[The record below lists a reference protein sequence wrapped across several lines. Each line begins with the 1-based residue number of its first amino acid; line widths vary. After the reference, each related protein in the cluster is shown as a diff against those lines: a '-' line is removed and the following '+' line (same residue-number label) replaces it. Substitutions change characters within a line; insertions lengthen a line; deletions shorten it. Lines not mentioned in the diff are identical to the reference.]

1 MEDDVIEELNDGIEG
16 EVLDFNTSSFTNG
29 SPKPKK
35 TLKEKTS
42 NTVENSGNV
51 VQGTGKAV
59 ETAGTAVNAA
69 GKGMEA
75 AGKTAEAAGKA
86 VEVAG
91 KGAQA
96 AGDAISAGG
105 QALSAIPYVG
115 TALGGI
121 ANAAGKG
128 VKAAGKGAEVAGKG
142 TQKAGKAVNNAGK
155 KTQDTAKGIKKTGN
169 KINNKG
175 KQISDTGSRI
185 KGSSKKGR
193 ISNNPLGS
201 KLESNTDASNF
212 TDKAKNFIKKRRESA
227 KQELQSISS
236 TASGNIGFSG
246 KIKKFGKL
254 LKLYVLLGLLYIVL
268 TVILIYIIFSPILDA
283 IQWLDDNWDSI
294 STTAEKTG
302 NFYSGFG
309 CQDSKEAFFEE
320 LNYLYGEYDEQL
332 DVPLIMA
339 TLFYKEREGYDTKY
353 SINPVNDTGDLDELN
368 TQTLAKEAASFLKS
382 KYKDMYETLDTDGK
396 NYTIGKIYRL
406 RKLARNQLDTSLFGN
421 GGLPTEEEEVSLS
434 EFLERVQDR
443 MGDDL
448 YQLFQA
454 IPSSLTGFPD
464 FFKKVYELLSIAD
477 GSETLATTSFGNW
490 SETSTALTKLLK
502 ESILTGLEF
511 GNLHYADGEFKVTI
525 YKYDYNEDNY
535 KKYLKDYYI
544 PTMPEFS
551 EDVGG
556 LTGTAKE
563 NEIDRI
569 INDIYEYSDEFKDI
583 YGYVQIG
590 SAEEYDEE
598 CVGNVPDAVV
608 SSLTQPVKS
617 TSFNF
622 SGSSAYGISDG
633 VTNNG
638 VDLTS
643 SSAGVK
649 DGDNVYAVAAGK
661 VTEVVSN
668 INCNTAS
675 DASCSSLGNYIK
687 IQHEIR
693 TDGKTYKILSI
704 YTNLKAG
711 SISLKKGKSV
721 KKGDVIAK
729 VGNTGDASEAQLHF
743 ELHDLSDG
751 DTALNPTNL
760 FIECTISS
768 GELVGN
774 SNEEKIWFYLT
785 RIAKFSKVQAAGV
798 LGNLQSESGF
808 EPQIVQGDT
817 PISEVSYNYT
827 KKVDKKTISKT
838 DFIKHGPGGGGY
850 GLAQWTTYGR
860 KELLYNKHSKKK
872 TSIGDLEMQLEF
884 LVEEMNGNPGQWLT
898 MSRKKEWFNAKT
910 PYESGMLYCRY
921 FERPADLYQPSR
933 GEQAKAI
940 YKKYKD
946 KKYESNISMDNIASN
961 EGETKAKNWS
971 NEKKID
977 YLFPNGVP
985 KSESELKKYLVDVTV
1000 PITTKSGKKTTTKV
1014 TIHKAIAGDLKAAL
1028 QAAQDEGFA
1037 VYEVGGY
1044 RTFGTDEAGKVK
1056 SVGLV
1061 YSQHC
1066 YGLAV
1071 DINVNENCYK
1081 SPANA
1086 PCSVGKLYSTSNKYS
1101 IKKSGALYKS
1111 FINNGWGWGGEW
1123 SSLKDYMHFSFFG
1136 V

>member
-16 EVLDFNTSSFTNG
+16 EVLDSNTSSFTNG

-35 TLKEKTS
+35 TVKEKAG
-42 NTVENSGNV
+42 NTVENSGKV

-75 AGKTAEAAGKA
+75 AGKTAEAAGKG
-86 VEVAG
+86 VEAAG

-128 VKAAGKGAEVAGKG
+128 VKAAGKGAEIAGKG

-201 KLESNTDASNF
+201 KLESNTDANNF
-212 TDKAKNFIKKRRESA
+212 TDKAKKFIKKRRESA

-353 SINPVNDTGDLDELN
+353 GINPVNDTGDLDELN

-502 ESILTGLEF
+502 ESVLTGLEF

-598 CVGNVPDAVV
+598 CVGNVPEAVV

-617 TSFNF
+617 DSFSF

-638 VDLTS
+638 VDLNS

-668 INCNTAS
+668 LNCNTAS

-687 IQHEIR
+687 IEHEIR

-729 VGNTGDASEAQLHF
+729 VGNTGDVSEAQLHF

-760 FIECTISS
+760 FIECTVSS

-785 RIAKFSKVQAAGV
+785 KIAKLSKKQAASIM
-798 LGNLQSESGF
+798 GNLSQESGF
-808 EPQIVQGDT
+808 MPNNLENGANSQANITDEEFTRLVNKGT
-817 PISEVSYNYT
+817 IKKSEFVSS
-827 KKVDKKTISKT
+827 SKY
-838 DFIKHGPGGGGY
+838 GLYSGGRYGY
-850 GLAQWTTYGR
+850 GLAQWTDTGR
-860 KELLYNKHSKKK
+860 KTNFYDYRTKKK
-872 TSIGDLEMQLEF
+872 TDIDDLSMQLEF
-884 LVEEMNGNPGQWLT
+884 LTSEINGDWCCSSSAKSSWKSGKSDISEMTKLFSSGFEGAGIPNN
-898 MSRKKEWFNAKT
+898 SNRIKEA
-910 PYESGMLYCRY
+910 
-921 FERPADLYQPSR
+921 ER
-933 GEQAKAI
+933 I

-961 EGETKAKNWS
+961 EGNVSDKRKKMVSYAKSFVGHPYVWGGTKLCENW
-971 NEKKID
+971 
-977 YLFPNGVP
+977 
-985 KSESELKKYLVDVTV
+985 T
-1000 PITTKSGKKTTTKV
+1000 
-1014 TIHKAIAGDLKAAL
+1014 
-1028 QAAQDEGFA
+1028 
-1037 VYEVGGY
+1037 
-1044 RTFGTDEAGKVK
+1044 
-1056 SVGLV
+1056 
-1061 YSQHC
+1061 
-1066 YGLAV
+1066 
-1071 DINVNENCYK
+1071 
-1081 SPANA
+1081 
-1086 PCSVGKLYSTSNKYS
+1086 
-1101 IKKSGALYKS
+1101 KKSGCGVDCSGFVQAIYKHFGYEISRTTDEQINDGKKIKESQLKPGDLILYEGHVAMYIGNGAIVHASNKKDGVKITDNYKYRDPIS
-1111 FINNGWGWGGEW
+1111 YRRIIN
-1123 SSLKDYMHFSFFG
+1123 D
-1136 V
+1136 